1 MAMFLKKL
9 QGKIFLITSVTIFI
23 LISLSFFFEHSNYK
37 KLLYERIIIHMR
49 ENSFSI
55 RTSIESAHDISD
67 VQRILHV
74 QRLLEGFVHMEE
86 EEHAT
91 EDGEEDPYEIPPHEI
106 HVVDKTGM
114 ITASTRPELRG
125 IPIEEAMHHREAS
138 LHEVLK
144 GRTAYAIEE
153 MEHAGVKVID
163 MSIPIRRN
171 GEIVGALHYVEP
183 YVKLDRLIRDSFLQ
197 HAFFALALIISLSLS
212 INYLIKK
219 MVTKP
224 LSDMSDA
231 MDRIRLKGP
240 IKDLPVSS
248 KDEIGLLVQSFNEM
262 SHSLKEREAE
272 IHEHTV
278 KLEETVKERTKKLE
292 ESHSHLLQSQKLASL
307 GIIASGVAHEINNPL
322 GGMFN
327 CVQMLEQMGN
337 DEEFRKRYLELFKD
351 GLGRIEN
358 TVGKLLWM
366 SRKKERA
373 PQLVEIKH
381 SLRNVYAFID
391 YMIKKN
397 NVVYKE
403 NVEDSIA
410 IVIDP
415 NDLQQIFIN
424 LMINAVQSMKDG
436 GTLSVHA
443 FKSNGQVVLE
453 VTDTGEGIEEESLDE
468 IFNPFYTT
476 KQPGEG
482 TGLGLWLTNE
492 IVENYNGEISV
503 QSKKGEGTK
512 FSIIFNSG

>member
-1 MAMFLKKL
+1 
-9 QGKIFLITSVTIFI
+9 
-23 LISLSFFFEHSNYK
+23 
-37 KLLYERIIIHMR
+37 
-49 ENSFSI
+49 
-55 RTSIESAHDISD
+55 
-67 VQRILHV
+67 
-74 QRLLEGFVHMEE
+74 
-86 EEHAT
+86 
-91 EDGEEDPYEIPPHEI
+91 
-106 HVVDKTGM
+106 
-114 ITASTRPELRG
+114 
-125 IPIEEAMHHREAS
+125 
-138 LHEVLK
+138 
-144 GRTAYAIEE
+144 
-153 MEHAGVKVID
+153 
-163 MSIPIRRN
+163 MSIPIRKN

-183 YVKLDRLIRDSFLQ
+183 YMKLDRLIRDSFLQ

-212 INYLIKK
+212 VNCLIKK
-219 MVTKP
+219 MITKP

-262 SHSLKEREAE
+262 SRSLKEREAE
-272 IHEHTV
+272 IHEHTA
-278 KLEETVKERTKKLE
+278 KLEETVKVRTKKLE

-327 CVQMLEQMGN
+327 CVQMLEERGN

-366 SRKKERA
+366 SRKKQRD
-373 PQLVEIKH
+373 PQLVVIKH
-381 SLRNVYAFID
+381 LLRNVYAFID

-397 NVVYKE
+397 NIVYKE
-403 NVEDSIA
+403 NVEDNIA

-415 NDLQQIFIN
+415 HDMQQIFIN
-424 LMINAVQSMKDG
+424 LMINAAQSMKDG
-436 GTLSVHA
+436 GTLSVDA
-443 FKSNGQVVLE
+443 FKRNGQVVLE
-453 VTDTGEGIEEESLDE
+453 VTDTGEGIEEENLDE

-482 TGLGLWLTNE
+482 TGLGLWLTHE

-503 QSKKGEGTK
+503 ESKKGEGTK
-512 FSIIFNSG
+512 FSILFKSG